1 MDRCVLI
8 VIINP
13 EVKKES
19 TFSGIEAARKVYNK
33 LKDICRTNTRS
44 QLSPFPGCSPSGTPA
59 SPKWFFAI
67 QATRGPT
74 QFCSSEW
81 DEVRVQHGDGEESAL
96 SPVAGCAGALQEQE
110 EQSQLSEITSH
121 TELFEEAAESL
132 HQLADKLPP
141 PGRFLLDA
149 ILLCEGEVGM
159 KDLLPV
165 IGSLKHMQA
174 WHSAQMTVIT
184 EHRAAWRTAASYL
197 SGRVRSPSDV
207 ESCIDAS
214 ELWRGGLLI
223 QEKKFV
229 SELLFEGFSLKWQT
243 RGSWSHVSYP
253 HSVPCCFTDHMIQP
267 EVFHYYQ
274 PVLELIQL
282 VRVADLPVILLSTTE
297 FELALSSKSNKA
309 KLLLDQLQALRGE
322 VGALFSLSCVVSVEA
337 FPPASQ
343 LSASKWRDFVAK
355 CPKAFSAPD
364 VKVKG
369 EKGHYLLLVQGAEA
383 GGCKAR
389 LIHSAN
395 QINGA
400 VALATISGLVQEKVS
415 LSSGTEIAD
424 WLGTLPRLCG
434 DDLLRRERRL
444 ARVQHQV
451 IQECARRRE
460 EAQKPAG
467 VPLNDLRVLLR
478 LAREQ
483 YLKMQTAMQP
493 RVSCAPVENENHT
506 SVTADTKHTTHSE
519 WPERSVLR
527 NYENMQKIR
536 HKTRSSSDL
545 SRSSLFSSGSSD
557 CLMGPKDGQK
567 NVSAPLDA
575 QELLKHFT
583 ADGLPSGELQ
593 PLPVL
598 RGDNVF
604 QLSPD
609 LTPRKVTKLPFR
621 QAASARYHGIEFCLD
636 ERKALERDCGFAR
649 LQSRLIRFETQTTC
663 CKEPCPVPLAL
674 SPMPA
679 PTPSP
684 SEPGSAPD
692 GEAAHSEPPRLKRRC
707 REPDTRTHKQKR
719 LAKSESSE
727 SLGSQCSGGSGA
739 HPAVRASQQKSGR
752 SLSCSNSTRRSTAGA
767 GQVAESSNEQ
777 PASQKSSQGQTESR
791 SQKHNRMLKEVVVK
805 TLKHYGITSEHKCF
819 KACSQRLFD
828 VSKLY
833 LKDLKTSRGLH
844 EEMRKAAGRNA
855 KQVIDWVV
863 EKAKK

>member
-1 MDRCVLI
+1 MDRYVLI
-8 VIINP
+8 VVINQ
-13 EVKKES
+13 EGKKES
-19 TFSGIEAARKVYNK
+19 SFSGIEAARKLYNK
-33 LKDICRTNTRS
+33 LKDICRTNSTSRI
-44 QLSPFPGCSPSGTPA
+44 SPFPACSLSGTPA

-67 QATRGPT
+67 QATHGLT

-81 DEVRVQHGDGEESAL
+81 DEVCVQHSDVEESVL
-96 SPVAGCAGALQEQE
+96 SPVDSCASALQEQE
-110 EQSQLSEITSH
+110 EQSQLSEIISH

-132 HQLADKLPP
+132 HQLADKLPS

-149 ILLCEGEVGM
+149 ILLCEGDVGT

-184 EHRAAWRTAASYL
+184 EHSAGWRTAASYL
-197 SGRVRSPSDV
+197 SSRICSPSDV
-207 ESCIDAS
+207 ESCIDTS

-223 QEKKFV
+223 REKKFV
-229 SELLFEGFSLKWQT
+229 SELLFEGFCLKWQV
-243 RGSWSHVSYP
+243 RGGWSHVFSP
-253 HSVPCCFTDHMIQP
+253 LSNPCCFTDHTVQP
-267 EVFHYYQ
+267 
-274 PVLELIQL
+274 
-282 VRVADLPVILLSTTE
+282 
-297 FELALSSKSNKA
+297 
-309 KLLLDQLQALRGE
+309 E
-322 VGALFSLSCVVSVEA
+322 VGALFLLSCVVSLEA

-364 VKVKG
+364 VKMKG
-369 EKGHYLLLVQGAEA
+369 EKGHYLLLVQGTET
-383 GGCKAR
+383 GGCRAR
-389 LIHSAN
+389 LMHSAN

-400 VALATISGLVQEKVS
+400 VAMATINSLVQEKVS

-424 WLGTLPRLCG
+424 WLHSLPRLCG
-434 DDLLRRERRL
+434 DDLLQRERRL

-451 IQECARRRE
+451 VQECARRRE

-483 YLKMQTAMQP
+483 YLKMHNVMQP
-493 RVSCAPVENENHT
+493 KVSGVPVEKENHI
-506 SVTADTKHTTHSE
+506 SVTGADTKHTTHSE

-527 NYENMQKIR
+527 NYENTHKIR
-536 HKTRSSSDL
+536 HKN
-545 SRSSLFSSGSSD
+545 RSSLFSSGSSD

-567 NVSAPLDA
+567 SVSAPLDA
-575 QELLKHFT
+575 RELLKHFT

-593 PLPVL
+593 PLPVF
-598 RGDNVF
+598 RGDNAF

-621 QAASARYHGIEFCLD
+621 QAAIAHYHGIEFCLD
-636 ERKALERDCGFAR
+636 ERKALERDCRFAC

-684 SEPGSAPD
+684 SEPGSIQD
-692 GEAAHSEPPRLKRRC
+692 GEAAHSEPPRLKRRS
-707 REPDTRTHKQKR
+707 RETDAHSHHQKR
-719 LAKSESSE
+719 SVFLYEF
-727 SLGSQCSGGSGA
+727 LTGCPSQ
-739 HPAVRASQQKSGR
+739 RA
-752 SLSCSNSTRRSTAGA
+752 
-767 GQVAESSNEQ
+767 
-777 PASQKSSQGQTESR
+777 
-791 SQKHNRMLKEVVVK
+791 MLKEVVAK
-805 TLKHYGITSEHKCF
+805 TLKQNGITSEHKCF

-863 EKAKK
+863 EKAKNVT

>member
-1 MDRCVLI
+1 MDRYVLI
-8 VIINP
+8 VVVDL
-13 EVKKES
+13 EVKKERS
-19 TFSGIEAARKVYNK
+19 FNGLQAAKKVYNK
-33 LKDICRTNTRS
+33 LQDLCRTPSTSR
-44 QLSPFPGCSPSGTPA
+44 LSPFPACSLSGSPA

-67 QATRGPT
+67 QATHGST

-81 DEVRVQHGDGEESAL
+81 DEVCVQPGDDDERVL
-96 SPVAGCAGALQEQE
+96 SPVDSCASALQEQE
-110 EQSQLSEITSH
+110 EQSQLDEIPSH
-121 TELFEEAAESL
+121 MELFEEAAETL

-141 PGRFLLDA
+141 PGRFLLDV

-159 KDLLPV
+159 KDLLPA

-174 WHSAQMTVIT
+174 WHSAQMTVIM
-184 EHRAAWRTAASYL
+184 EHSAGWQTAASYL
-197 SGRVRSPSDV
+197 SGRARSLSDV
-207 ESCIDAS
+207 ESCIDAG

-223 QEKKFV
+223 REKKLV
-229 SELLFEGFSLKWQT
+229 SELLFEGFSLKRQSS
-243 RGSWSHVSYP
+243 GGWSRMICP
-253 HSVPCCFTDHMIQP
+253 HSDPCCFTDHMIQP
-267 EVFHYYQ
+267 EVFQYYQ

-282 VRVADLPVILLSTTE
+282 VRVADLPVIFLSSTE
-297 FELALSSKSNKA
+297 FELALSSISAKA
-309 KLLLDQLQALRGE
+309 KLLFEQLRALRGE

-355 CPKAFSAPD
+355 CPKTLSAPD

-369 EKGHYLLLVQGAEA
+369 EKGHYLLLVQGSET

-389 LIHSAN
+389 LIHSAS

-400 VALATISGLVQEKVS
+400 VTLKRISRLVQDKGS

-424 WLGTLPRLCG
+424 WLQSLPRLCG

-444 ARVQHQV
+444 AKVQHQV
-451 IQECARRRE
+451 VQECARRRE
-460 EAQKPAG
+460 EAQKPAA

-483 YLKMQTAMQP
+483 YLKMQP
-493 RVSCAPVENENHT
+493 RVLCAPGEKENHA
-506 SVTADTKHTTHSE
+506 SVIGADNKHSAHSE
-519 WPERSVLR
+519 PPERSVLR
-527 NYENMQKIR
+527 NYENAQKIR
-536 HKTRSSSDL
+536 HKN
-545 SRSSLFSSGSSD
+545 RSSLFSTGSSD
-557 CLMGPKDGQK
+557 CLMGPKDAQK
-567 NVSAPLDA
+567 SVSAPLDA
-575 QELLKHFT
+575 RELLKHFT

-593 PLPVL
+593 PLSVL
-598 RGDNVF
+598 RGDGAF

-609 LTPRKVTKLPFR
+609 LTPRKVTRLQFR
-621 QAASARYHGIEFCLD
+621 QAANAHYHGIEFCLD

-663 CKEPCPVPLAL
+663 CKEPCPVLMAL

-684 SEPGSAPD
+684 SEPASAPD
-692 GEAAHSEPPRLKRRC
+692 GEAAHSEQLRLKRRS
-707 REPDTRTHKQKR
+707 REPDTRTHQQKR
-719 LAKSESSE
+719 LARSESSE
-727 SLGSQCSGGSGA
+727 SLGSQCSGGSGR
-739 HPAVRASQQKSGR
+739 HPAVRALQQHSGR
-752 SLSCSNSTRRSTAGA
+752 SLSSSSSTSTRRSALG
-767 GQVAESSNEQ
+767 AESSKEP
-777 PASQKSSQGQTESR
+777 PASQKAIQGQTESR
-791 SQKHNRMLKEVVVK
+791 SQKHNRMLKEVVAK

-844 EEMRKAAGRNA
+844 DEMKKAAGRNA
-855 KQVIDWVV
+855 KQVIDWVL
-863 EKAKK
+863 EKDKK

>member
-1 MDRCVLI
+1 MDRYVLI
-8 VIINP
+8 VVINQ
-13 EVKKES
+13 EAKKES
-19 TFSGIEAARKVYNK
+19 SFSGIEAARKLYNK
-33 LKDICRTNTRS
+33 LKDICRTNSTSRV
-44 QLSPFPGCSPSGTPA
+44 SPFPACSLSGTPA

-67 QATRGPT
+67 QATHGLT

-81 DEVRVQHGDGEESAL
+81 DEVCVQHSDGEESVL
-96 SPVAGCAGALQEQE
+96 SPVDSCASALQEQE
-110 EQSQLSEITSH
+110 EQSQLSEIISH
-121 TELFEEAAESL
+121 MELFEEAAESL
-132 HQLADKLPP
+132 HQLADTLPT
-141 PGRFLLDA
+141 PGRFLLDV
-149 ILLCEGEVGM
+149 ILLCEGEVGIN
-159 KDLLPV
+159 DLLPV

-184 EHRAAWRTAASYL
+184 EHSAGWRTAASYL
-197 SGRVRSPSDV
+197 SSRICSPSDV

-223 QEKKFV
+223 REKKFV
-229 SELLFEGFSLKWQT
+229 SELLFEGFCLKWQV
-243 RGSWSHVSYP
+243 RGGWSHMFSP
-253 HSVPCCFTDHMIQP
+253 HSNPCCFTDHMVQP
-267 EVFHYYQ
+267 EVLHYYQ

-282 VRVADLPVILLSTTE
+282 VRVADLPVILLSSTE
-297 FELALSSKSNKA
+297 FELALSSKSAKA
-309 KLLLDQLQALRGE
+309 KLLLDQLKALRGE
-322 VGALFSLSCVVSVEA
+322 VGALFLLSCVVSVEA

-364 VKVKG
+364 VKMKG
-369 EKGHYLLLVQGAEA
+369 EKGHYLLLVQGAET
-383 GGCKAR
+383 GGCRAR

-400 VALATISGLVQEKVS
+400 VALATIKSLVQEKVS

-424 WLGTLPRLCG
+424 WLHSLPRLCG
-434 DDLLRRERRL
+434 DDLLQRERRL

-451 IQECARRRE
+451 VQECARRRE

-483 YLKMQTAMQP
+483 YLKMHNVMQP
-493 RVSCAPVENENHT
+493 KVSGVPVEKENHI
-506 SVTADTKHTTHSE
+506 SVTGADTKHTTHSE

-527 NYENMQKIR
+527 NYENTQKIR
-536 HKTRSSSDL
+536 HKN
-545 SRSSLFSSGSSD
+545 RSSLFSSGSSD
-557 CLMGPKDGQK
+557 CLMGPKDVQK
-567 NVSAPLDA
+567 SVSAPLDA
-575 QELLKHFT
+575 RELLKHFT

-598 RGDNVF
+598 RGDNGF

-621 QAASARYHGIEFCLD
+621 QAASAHYHGIEFCLD
-636 ERKALERDCGFAR
+636 ERKALERDCRFAR

-684 SEPGSAPD
+684 SEPGSIPD
-692 GEAAHSEPPRLKRRC
+692 GEAAHSEPPRLKRRS
-707 REPDTRTHKQKR
+707 REPDAHTHHQKR
-719 LAKSESSE
+719 MSKSESSE
-727 SLGSQCSGGSGA
+727 SLGSQCSGGSGT
-739 HPAVRASQQKSGR
+739 HPAVRALQHQSGR
-752 SLSCSNSTRRSTAGA
+752 SLSCSSSTRRTTAGA
-767 GQVAESSNEQ
+767 ENSSE
-777 PASQKSSQGQTESR
+777 PPTSQKTSQGQTESR
-791 SQKHNRMLKEVVVK
+791 SQKHNRMLKEVVAK
-805 TLKHYGITSEHKCF
+805 TLKQNGITSEHKCF

>member
-1 MDRCVLI
+1 MDRYVLI
-8 VIINP
+8 VVINQ
-13 EVKKES
+13 EAKKES
-19 TFSGIEAARKVYNK
+19 SFSGIEAARKVYNK
-33 LKDICRTNTRS
+33 LKDICRTNSTSR
-44 QLSPFPGCSPSGTPA
+44 LSPFPACSLSGTPA
-59 SPKWFFAI
+59 FPKWFFAI
-67 QATRGPT
+67 QATCGST

-81 DEVRVQHGDGEESAL
+81 DELCVQHSDDDESVL
-96 SPVAGCAGALQEQE
+96 SPVDSCASALQEQE
-110 EQSQLSEITSH
+110 ELRQLCEITSH
-121 TELFEEAAESL
+121 LELFEDAAECL

-141 PGRFLLDA
+141 PGRFLLDV
-149 ILLCEGEVGM
+149 ILLCEGEVGT

-174 WHSAQMTVIT
+174 WQSAQMTIIT
-184 EHRAAWRTAASYL
+184 EHSAGWRTAASYL
-197 SGRVRSPSDV
+197 SGRVCSPSDV
-207 ESCIDAS
+207 ETCIDAY

-223 QEKKFV
+223 REKKFV
-229 SELLFEGFSLKWQT
+229 SELLFEGFSLKWQI
-243 RGSWSHVSYP
+243 RGGWSHTFFP
-253 HSVPCCFTDHMIQP
+253 HSDPCCFTDHMIQP

-282 VRVADLPVILLSTTE
+282 VRIADLPVILLSSTE
-297 FELALSSKSNKA
+297 FELALSSKSAKA
-309 KLLLDQLQALRGE
+309 KLLLEQLRALRGQ

-355 CPKAFSAPD
+355 CPKVFSAPD

-369 EKGHYLLLVQGAEA
+369 EKGHYLLLVQGAET
-383 GGCKAR
+383 GSCRAR

-400 VALATISGLVQEKVS
+400 VALATISSLVQENVS
-415 LSSGTEIAD
+415 LSSGTKVAD
-424 WLGTLPRLCG
+424 WLHSLPPLCG

-451 IQECARRRE
+451 VQECARRRE
-460 EAQKPAG
+460 EAQKPAA

-483 YLKMQTAMQP
+483 YLKMQNATQP
-493 RVSCAPVENENHT
+493 RVSCVPVEEENHT
-506 SVTADTKHTTHSE
+506 SVTGADVKHTPHSE

-527 NYENMQKIR
+527 NYENTQKIL
-536 HKTRSSSDL
+536 HKN
-545 SRSSLFSSGSSD
+545 RSSLFSSGSSD

-567 NVSAPLDA
+567 SVCAPLDA
-575 QELLKHFT
+575 RELLKHFT

-598 RGDNVF
+598 RGDNAF

-609 LTPRKVTKLPFR
+609 LTPRKVTRLQFR
-621 QAASARYHGIEFCLD
+621 QAASAHYHGIEFCLD

-684 SEPGSAPD
+684 SEPGSVPD
-692 GEAAHSEPPRLKRRC
+692 GEAAQNEPPRLKRHAH
-707 REPDTRTHKQKR
+707 EPDPRAHQQKR

-727 SLGSQCSGGSGA
+727 SLGSQCSGGSGT
-739 HPAVRASQQKSGR
+739 HPAVRALQQRSGR
-752 SLSCSNSTRRSTAGA
+752 SLSCSSSTRRSTAGA
-767 GQVAESSNEQ
+767 ESSNEP
-777 PASQKSSQGQTESR
+777 PASQKCSQGQTESR
-791 SQKHNRMLKEVVVK
+791 SQKHNRMLKEVVAK
-805 TLKHYGITSEHKCF
+805 TLKHCGITSEHKHF

-844 EEMRKAAGRNA
+844 EEMRKAAGQNA

>member
-1 MDRCVLI
+1 MDRYVLI
-8 VIINP
+8 VVINQ
-13 EVKKES
+13 EAKKES
-19 TFSGIEAARKVYNK
+19 SFSGIEAARKVYNK
-33 LKDICRTNTRS
+33 LKDICRTDSTTR
-44 QLSPFPGCSPSGTPA
+44 LSPLPACSLSGTPA
-59 SPKWFFAI
+59 SPKWFFAF
-67 QATRGPT
+67 QATHGPT

-81 DEVRVQHGDGEESAL
+81 DEVCVQHSDGEESVL
-96 SPVAGCAGALQEQE
+96 SPVDSCVCALQEQE

-121 TELFEEAAESL
+121 TELFEEAADSL

-141 PGRFLLDA
+141 PGRFLLDV

-165 IGSLKHMQA
+165 IGSLKHMRA

-184 EHRAAWRTAASYL
+184 EQSAGWRTAASYL
-197 SGRVRSPSDV
+197 SGRVCSPSDL

-223 QEKKFV
+223 REKKFV
-229 SELLFEGFSLKWQT
+229 SELLFEGFSLKWQIGGG
-243 RGSWSHVSYP
+243 RSHMSD
-253 HSVPCCFTDHMIQP
+253 PCCFTDHMIQP

-282 VRVADLPVILLSTTE
+282 VRVADLPVILLSATE
-297 FELALSSKSNKA
+297 FELALSSKSAKA
-309 KLLLDQLQALRGE
+309 KLLLEQLRALRGE

-355 CPKAFSAPD
+355 RPKAFSAPD
-364 VKVKG
+364 VRVKG
-369 EKGHYLLLVQGAEA
+369 EKGHYLLLVQGAET

-389 LIHSAN
+389 LIHSSN

-400 VALATISGLVQEKVS
+400 VALATINSLVQEKVS

-424 WLGTLPRLCG
+424 WLQSLPRLCG

-444 ARVQHQV
+444 ARVQHRV
-451 IQECARRRE
+451 VQECARKWLPGQPETSRMNSYLFTWNFQRNHRRRE
-460 EAQKPAG
+460 EAQKPAA

-483 YLKMQTAMQP
+483 YLKMQNAMQP
-493 RVSCAPVENENHT
+493 RVSCVPVEKENHT
-506 SVTADTKHTTHSE
+506 SVTGADNKHTAHSE
-519 WPERSVLR
+519 LPERSVLR
-527 NYENMQKIR
+527 NYENAQKIR
-536 HKTRSSSDL
+536 HKN
-545 SRSSLFSSGSSD
+545 RSSLFSSGSSD

-567 NVSAPLDA
+567 SVSAPLDA
-575 QELLKHFT
+575 RELLKHFT

-598 RGDNVF
+598 RRDNAF

-609 LTPRKVTKLPFR
+609 LTPRKVTRLPFR
-621 QAASARYHGIEFCLD
+621 QAASAHYHGIEFCLD

-684 SEPGSAPD
+684 SEPGSVPD
-692 GEAAHSEPPRLKRRC
+692 GEAAHNDLPHLKRRS
-707 REPDTRTHKQKR
+707 REPDAHTHQQKR
-719 LAKSESSE
+719 LVKSESSE
-727 SLGSQCSGGSGA
+727 SLGSQCSGA
-739 HPAVRASQQKSGR
+739 Q
-752 SLSCSNSTRRSTAGA
+752 TRRSTAGA
-767 GQVAESSNEQ
+767 ESSNEP

-791 SQKHNRMLKEVVVK
+791 SQKHNRMLKEVVAK

>member
-1 MDRCVLI
+1 MDRYVLI
-8 VIINP
+8 VVINQ
-13 EVKKES
+13 EAKKES
-19 TFSGIEAARKVYNK
+19 SFSGIEAARKVYNK
-33 LKDICRTNTRS
+33 LKDICRTNSTSR
-44 QLSPFPGCSPSGTPA
+44 LSPFPACSLSGTPA
-59 SPKWFFAI
+59 FPKWFFAI
-67 QATRGPT
+67 QATCGST

-81 DEVRVQHGDGEESAL
+81 DELCVQHSDDDESVL
-96 SPVAGCAGALQEQE
+96 SPVDSCASALQEQE
-110 EQSQLSEITSH
+110 ELRQLCEITSH
-121 TELFEEAAESL
+121 LELFEDAAECL

-141 PGRFLLDA
+141 PGRFLLDV
-149 ILLCEGEVGM
+149 ILLCEGEVGT

-174 WHSAQMTVIT
+174 WQSAQMTIIT
-184 EHRAAWRTAASYL
+184 EHSAGWRTAASYL
-197 SGRVRSPSDV
+197 SGRVCSPSDV
-207 ESCIDAS
+207 ETCIDAY

-223 QEKKFV
+223 REKKFV
-229 SELLFEGFSLKWQT
+229 SELLFEGFSLKWQI
-243 RGSWSHVSYP
+243 RGGWSHTFFP
-253 HSVPCCFTDHMIQP
+253 HSDPCCFTDHMIQP

-282 VRVADLPVILLSTTE
+282 VRIADLPVILLSSTE
-297 FELALSSKSNKA
+297 FELALSSKSAKA
-309 KLLLDQLQALRGE
+309 KLLLEQLRALRGQ

-355 CPKAFSAPD
+355 CPKVFSAPD

-369 EKGHYLLLVQGAEA
+369 EKGHYLLLVQGAET
-383 GGCKAR
+383 GSCRAR

-400 VALATISGLVQEKVS
+400 VALATISSLVQENVS
-415 LSSGTEIAD
+415 LSSGTKVAD
-424 WLGTLPRLCG
+424 WLHSLPPLCG

-451 IQECARRRE
+451 VQECARRRE
-460 EAQKPAG
+460 EAQKPAA

-483 YLKMQTAMQP
+483 YLKMQNATQP
-493 RVSCAPVENENHT
+493 RVSCVPVEEENHT
-506 SVTADTKHTTHSE
+506 SVTGADVKHTPHSE

-527 NYENMQKIR
+527 NYENTQKIL
-536 HKTRSSSDL
+536 HKNR
-545 SRSSLFSSGSSD
+545 
-557 CLMGPKDGQK
+557 
-567 NVSAPLDA
+567 
-575 QELLKHFT
+575 
-583 ADGLPSGELQ
+583 
-593 PLPVL
+593 
-598 RGDNVF
+598 DNAF

-609 LTPRKVTKLPFR
+609 LTPRKVTRLQFR
-621 QAASARYHGIEFCLD
+621 QAASAHYHGIEFCLD

-684 SEPGSAPD
+684 SEPGSVPD
-692 GEAAHSEPPRLKRRC
+692 GEAAQNEPPRLKRHAH
-707 REPDTRTHKQKR
+707 EPDPRAHQQKR

-727 SLGSQCSGGSGA
+727 SLGSQCSGGSGT
-739 HPAVRASQQKSGR
+739 HPAVRALQQRSGR
-752 SLSCSNSTRRSTAGA
+752 SLSCSSSTRRSTAGA
-767 GQVAESSNEQ
+767 ESSNEP
-777 PASQKSSQGQTESR
+777 PASQKCSQGQTESR
-791 SQKHNRMLKEVVVK
+791 SQKHNRMLKEVVAK
-805 TLKHYGITSEHKCF
+805 TLKHCGITSEHKHF

-844 EEMRKAAGRNA
+844 EEMRKAAGQNA